1 MLKVRHSDGIIKEGV
16 FFVIPQRIAIFAAVN
31 EIEDGWSPIFCYMS
45 MKKEEIIQAVETAVQ
60 ERGCFI
66 VEVTVNAM
74 NDVEIVIEKEEGIV
88 DWDDCAAIDAVVHAA
103 FDQDVEDYSLTVSS
117 AGLDRPFKVFR
128 QFLKAVGQKVDVKF
142 KGGRRLVATL
152 AAATEDAVTLQYT
165 ALEAVEGKKKKEK
178 VDHEE
183 TYSLADINSVT
194 PYIDFK

>member
-1 MLKVRHSDGIIKEGV
+1 
-16 FFVIPQRIAIFAAVN
+16 
-31 EIEDGWSPIFCYMS
+31 
-45 MKKEEIIQAVETAVQ
+45 MKREEIIRAVETAVQ

-66 VEVTVNAM
+66 VDVTVNAM

-117 AGLDRPFKVFR
+117 AGLDRPFKVLR

-152 AAATEDAVTLQYT
+152 TAATEESVTLQYT
-165 ALEAVEGKKKKEK
+165 ALEVVEGRKKKEK
-178 VDHEE
+178 VEHEE
-183 TYSLADINSVT
+183 TYLLADINSVT

>member
-1 MLKVRHSDGIIKEGV
+1 
-16 FFVIPQRIAIFAAVN
+16 
-31 EIEDGWSPIFCYMS
+31 
-45 MKKEEIIQAVETAVQ
+45 MKKEEIIRAVESAVQ

-66 VEVTVNAM
+66 VDVTVNAM
-74 NDVEIVIEKEEGIV
+74 NDVEIVIEKEDGIV

-103 FDQDVEDYSLTVSS
+103 FDQDTEDYSLTVSS

-128 QFLKAVGQKVDVKF
+128 QFLKAVGSKVDVKF

-152 AAATEDAVTLQYT
+152 TAATEESVTLQYT
-165 ALEAVEGKKKKEK
+165 ALETVEGKKKKEK

-183 TYSLADINSVT
+183 TYPLADINSVT

>member
-1 MLKVRHSDGIIKEGV
+1 
-16 FFVIPQRIAIFAAVN
+16 
-31 EIEDGWSPIFCYMS
+31 
-45 MKKEEIIQAVETAVQ
+45 MKKEEIIKAVEAAVA
-60 ERGCFI
+60 ERGCFL
-66 VEVTVNAM
+66 VEVTVSAA

-88 DWDDCAAIDAVVHAA
+88 DWDDCASIDAVVHAA

-128 QFLKAVGQKVDVKF
+128 QFLKAVETKVDVKF

-152 AAATEDAVTLQYT
+152 SAATEDTVTLQYT

-183 TYSLADINSVT
+183 TCSLADINSVT